1 MGSALLSFD
10 VEEYDAF
17 DDPTEGVE
25 LNDLLLEAECDN
37 LELNDSSVTDD
48 ECNENDLM
56 DSDTGGSLLCE

>member
-17 DDPTEGVE
+17 DDLTEDVE

-48 ECNENDLM
+48 ECNENGLM
-56 DSDTGGSLLCE
+56 DSDTGGSL